1 MSRIFSGIQPSGELH
16 IGNYLGAV
24 KNWVQLQ
31 ETHPG
36 ALFCVVDYHAIT
48 GTYDP
53 AVLRARRWGMAK
65 SLLAAGIDPAK
76 AALFVQSD
84 VPEHT
89 ELSWIFTTLTP
100 LGDLERQT
108 QFKDKSSKVE
118 SIPAGLLMYP
128 VLQSADILLYR
139 ADSVP
144 VGEDQIQHLEL
155 ARDTARKWNAK
166 FGQEYFP
173 EPKPLLTPTRRIMG
187 LDGQSKMSKSLGN
200 TIGLM
205 ETDDEIWAK
214 LRPAMTDPQR
224 VRKTDVGRPEV
235 CNIFQLHKAFSRE
248 ETVAQ
253 VDGQCRS
260 AGWGCMDCKKVLQES
275 MVQELTPIR
284 RRAEALDAEPQRVLD
299 ALAGGA
305 DTARG
310 IARETMREVRGYMG
324 LVPCWMYSIRV
335 RGVDSSGSK
344 TTGGA
349 GMRARRGATSWTSM
363 RAIRGRPPPVAL

>member
-1 MSRIFSGIQPSGELH
+1 
-16 IGNYLGAV
+16 
-24 KNWVQLQ
+24 
-31 ETHPG
+31 
-36 ALFCVVDYHAIT
+36 
-48 GTYDP
+48 
-53 AVLRARRWGMAK
+53 
-65 SLLAAGIDPAK
+65 
-76 AALFVQSD
+76 
-84 VPEHT
+84 
-89 ELSWIFTTLTP
+89 
-100 LGDLERQT
+100 
-108 QFKDKSSKVE
+108 
-118 SIPAGLLMYP
+118 
-128 VLQSADILLYR
+128 
-139 ADSVP
+139 VP

-224 VRKTDVGRPEV
+224 VRKTDAGRPEV
-235 CNIFQLHKAFSRE
+235 CNIFQLHKAFSPE

-253 VDGQCRS
+253 VDGQCRA

-284 RRAEALDAEPQRVLD
+284 RRAEALDAEPQQVLD
-299 ALAGGA
+299 ALASGA
-305 DTARG
+305 ETARG

-324 LVPCWMYSIRV
+324 LDPVTVPTV
-335 RGVDSSGSK
+335 LP
-344 TTGGA
+344 A
-349 GMRARRGATSWTSM
+349 
-363 RAIRGRPPPVAL
+363 